1 MRERAESL
9 VIALVLLAAVFWPLE
24 RLFSARKGQPWLRP
38 RFATDAA
45 FMAGQY
51 LVWATSALW
60 LLVKLEGVL
69 SQFVPPALRETV
81 TGWPYALQ
89 ALVVVLLGD
98 LSVYWFH
105 VASHRVPLLWRF
117 HSIHHSS
124 RHLDWIAAHR
134 EHPVDGLLTQLA
146 INLPAMALGV
156 DLSLL
161 AGLVAFR
168 GLWAIFIHSNVR
180 LPLGP
185 LRVLFGAPELH
196 HWHHLETTDT
206 KHNFANLAPWPD
218 LLFGTY
224 PRPPAGEETWPL
236 GNPGEPVRG
245 YLEHL
250 VSPFRPRAPFVPSGV
265 EGLQVPPSQARS
277 DAGTSLLAV
286 PLDSARGERGPSA

>member
-1 MRERAESL
+1 MRERLEAL
-9 VIALVLLAAVFWPLE
+9 GIALVLLTAVFWPLE
-24 RLFSARKGQPWLRP
+24 RLFSARKGQAWLRP
-38 RFATDAA
+38 RFVTDVA

-51 LVWATSALW
+51 LVWAALALW
-60 LLVKLEGVL
+60 VLVKLDGALGLV
-69 SQFVPPALRETV
+69 VPTALRERV
-81 TGWPYALQ
+81 ESWPWAAQ
-89 ALVVVLLGD
+89 ALLVVMLGD
-98 LSVYWFH
+98 VSVYWFH

-156 DLSLL
+156 DVSLL
-161 AGLVAFR
+161 AGLIAFR
-168 GLWAIFIHSNVR
+168 GLWAIFIHSNVK

-206 KHNFANLAPWPD
+206 KHNFANLAPWTD

-224 PRPPAGEETWPL
+224 HCPEGEETWPL
-236 GNPGEPVRG
+236 GNPGEAPRG
-245 YLEHL
+245 YLAHL
-250 VSPFRPRAPFVPSGV
+250 VSPFRLEPRPSGNV
-265 EGLQVPPSQARS
+265 EDAALVA
-277 DAGTSLLAV
+277 DAGKA
-286 PLDSARGERGPSA
+286 PAR

>member
-1 MRERAESL
+1 MIERVEAL
-9 VIALVLLAAVFWPLE
+9 LIALVLLTAVFWPLE
-24 RLFSARKGQPWLRP
+24 RLFSARKDQAWLRP
-38 RFATDAA
+38 RLITDVA

-51 LVWATSALW
+51 LVWAALALW
-60 LLVKLEGVL
+60 LLVQLDGALTLV
-69 SQFVPPALRETV
+69 VPSVLRENFA
-81 TGWPYALQ
+81 ALPWAAQ
-89 ALVVVLLGD
+89 ALTAVLLGD
-98 LSVYWFH
+98 LAVYWFH

-124 RHLDWIAAHR
+124 RHLDWVAAHR

-146 INLPAMALGV
+146 INLPAMVLGV

-206 KHNFANLAPWPD
+206 QHNFANLAPWTD

-224 PRPPAGEETWPL
+224 HRPPEGDETWPL
-236 GNPGEPVRG
+236 GNPGEPARG

-250 VSPFRPRAPFVPSGV
+250 VSPLRSSKNSELHGMSSTLRSSRTRA
-265 EGLQVPPSQARS
+265 
-277 DAGTSLLAV
+277 
-286 PLDSARGERGPSA
+286 

>member
-1 MRERAESL
+1 VSQRAEAL
-9 VIALVLLAAVFWPLE
+9 ILALVLLAAVFWPLE
-24 RLFSARKGQPWLRP
+24 RLFSARKGQPWIRP
-38 RFATDAA
+38 RLLTDVT

-51 LVWATSALW
+51 LLWSALALW
-60 LLVKLEGVL
+60 LLVQLDGVL
-69 SQFVPPALRETV
+69 SLAVPSVLREKFASLPWAV
-81 TGWPYALQ
+81 Q
-89 ALVVVLLGD
+89 ALVVVMIGD
-98 LSVYWFH
+98 VSVYWFH
-105 VASHRVPLLWRF
+105 VASHRLPFLWRF

-124 RHLDWIAAHR
+124 RHLDWVAAHR
-134 EHPVDGLLTQLA
+134 EHPVDGMLTQLA

-206 KHNFANLAPWPD
+206 KHNFANLAPWTD

-224 PRPPAGEETWPL
+224 HRPEGEETWPL
-236 GNPGEPVRG
+236 GNPGEPERG

-250 VSPFRPRAPFVPSGV
+250 VSPLKVTRA
-265 EGLQVPPSQARS
+265 Q
-277 DAGTSLLAV
+277 GTSSTLRSSRTRA
-286 PLDSARGERGPSA
+286 

>member
-1 MRERAESL
+1 MRERTEAL
-9 VIALVLLAAVFWPLE
+9 LIALVLLPAVFWPLE
-24 RLFSARKGQPWLRP
+24 RLFAARPQAWLRP
-38 RFATDAA
+38 RFATDVA

-51 LVWATSALW
+51 LVWAALALW
-60 LLVKLEGVL
+60 LLVKLDGAL
-69 SQFVPPALRETV
+69 SLVVPGALREAV
-81 TGWPYALQ
+81 REWPYALQ
-89 ALVVVLLGD
+89 ALAVVMLGD
-98 LSVYWFH
+98 VSVYWFH
-105 VASHRVPLLWRF
+105 VASHRVPWLWRF

-156 DLSLL
+156 DLHLL

-206 KHNFANLAPWPD
+206 RHNFANLAPWTD

-224 PRPPAGEETWPL
+224 HCPPGEETWPL

-245 YLEHL
+245 YFAHL
-250 VSPFRPRAPFVPSGV
+250 VSPFLPRPSTPLG
-265 EGLQVPPSQARS
+265 EN
-277 DAGTSLLAV
+277 GTSPSSV
-286 PLDSARGERGPSA
+286 PESS

>member
-9 VIALVLLAAVFWPLE
+9 LLALVLLAAVFWPLE
-24 RLFSARKGQPWLRP
+24 RLFAARKQPWLRP

-51 LVWATSALW
+51 LVWTTSALW
-60 LLVKLEGVL
+60 LLVRLEGVL
-69 SQFVPPALRETV
+69 SQLIPPALRETV
-81 TGWPYALQ
+81 TQWPYALQ
-89 ALVVVLLGD
+89 ALVVVMLGD

-168 GLWAIFIHSNVR
+168 GLWALFIHSNVR

-206 KHNFANLAPWPD
+206 KHNFANLAPWTD

-224 PRPPAGEETWPL
+224 HRPPAGEETWPL

-250 VSPFRPRAPFVPSGV
+250 VSPFRPAARAEPVS
-265 EGLQVPPSQARS
+265 AN
-277 DAGTSLLAV
+277 SLEDL
-286 PLDSARGERGPSA
+286 S